1 MPENVTDDSEVGY
14 VLSPVHVSRLIVSVW
29 GMGVSEELD
38 EDSLDALESSLL
50 SSVENVS
57 ELDEV
62 ELAMSL
68 LERDSVEVKEEG
80 IVQLESTTKVMK
92 LIR

>member
-1 MPENVTDDSEVGY
+1 
-14 VLSPVHVSRLIVSVW
+14 
-29 GMGVSEELD
+29 MGVNEELD

-62 ELAMSL
+62 ELAISL

-92 LIR
+92 LMRGKVL

>member
-1 MPENVTDDSEVGY
+1 
-14 VLSPVHVSRLIVSVW
+14 
-29 GMGVSEELD
+29 MGVNEELD

-92 LIR
+92 LMR

>member
-1 MPENVTDDSEVGY
+1 
-14 VLSPVHVSRLIVSVW
+14 
-29 GMGVSEELD
+29 MGVNEELD

-62 ELAMSL
+62 ELAISL

-92 LIR
+92 LMR